1 MWRQF
6 CAATM
11 LFISFQ
17 TASFADDSRILVFG
31 DSNSWGWKAIP
42 EGFPTTRHNDQTRWA
57 GILDQ
62 NLQNAHI
69 VVDGLVGRRTDIDGN
84 GDLGLLAAD
93 DFNGAKDLPDAI
105 ARHMPLDL
113 VIIMLGTND
122 LQSGI
127 NRTPEEVAKSAF
139 ALADLVTKSDKP
151 VYSSYPAPSVLIVS
165 PPPMSNTTK
174 TPLSGLFQTG
184 VAPSH
189 DLGAAFAEEAKR
201 TGTPFFDA
209 GQATGTDGIDGIHLT
224 ADNHKSLGNALAP
237 VVKKLLATH

>member
-6 CAATM
+6 CMATM
-11 LFISFQ
+11 LLVSFQ

-31 DSNSWGWKAIP
+31 DSNSWGWQPIP
-42 EGFPTTRHNDQTRWA
+42 EGFPTTRYNDQTRWA

-62 NLQNAHI
+62 NLKNADI
-69 VVDGLVGRRTDIDGN
+69 VVDGLVGRRTNIDGA
-84 GDLGLLAAD
+84 GDLGLLGAD
-93 DFNGAKDLPDAI
+93 DFNGAKDLPEAI

-122 LQSGI
+122 LQSGV

-139 ALADLVTKSDKP
+139 TLANLVTKSDKP
-151 VYSSYPAPSVLIVS
+151 IYSSYPAPSVLIVS
-165 PPPMSNTTK
+165 PPPMSDTTK

-184 VAPSH
+184 VAPSRH
-189 DLGAAFAEEAKR
+189 LGAAFAKEAKR
-201 TGTPFFDA
+201 TGIPFFDA
-209 GQATGTDGIDGIHLT
+209 GKVTATDGVDGIHLT
-224 ADNHKSLGNALAP
+224 ADNHKSLGNALTP